1 MNIRNIL
8 ISIGL
13 GAVMTSC
20 SFFDVEPQVICSD
33 TYYKTPD
40 DVLHGLAGV
49 YGVMSNSEFYGNYYT
64 LDCSMV
70 DDLCYI
76 NRAPADVNEV
86 ANLYKH
92 SASTSEIYWV
102 WREIYEGI
110 KNANSFMNAVSQT
123 EFDEDGK
130 LYAEARFLRAYYHF
144 ILAQAWGNIPLRK
157 DEVNNAF
164 EVMCEPT
171 PQYDALQWVASEM
184 EACVGAL
191 SDDLTIAPSRVVN
204 STVHGILA
212 RVYLFMAGKSVEGTD
227 AEKQGYY
234 EKAMNHAWA
243 VIEPGN
249 HKLNPDYSQV
259 FKNMISDKYDRENN
273 ESMWEVEFMGSRES
287 ADRWTNGRIG
297 GLLGLQNTNINDYTK
312 VNCNYAEGRYN
323 ASLKLWN
330 LYFGTDTLNFTGGT
344 DGLGHIYD
352 SRLEWNMPPYNY
364 KDNGLD
370 KSWYVYQSK
379 STKDNPTTA
388 RAIRNVGKWRR
399 EVEYEGVVG
408 SRMMYTGIN
417 FPILRYSDVL
427 LMYAEA
433 SLEFYGAVKPEAY
446 ACVLKVRERALG
458 EGKTLNY
465 TDVDEFRQFVRNER
479 GRELCFE
486 ATRKYD
492 LIRWG
497 VFVDSMKEYLTLT
510 SDPEWSGNGGLAS
523 YAAEVGSSVSERHIL
538 LPVPLKELGTNTKM
552 KQNPMW

>member
-1 MNIRNIL
+1 MNIRNTI
-8 ISIGL
+8 ISVCL
-13 GAVMTSC
+13 GAVLVSC
-20 SFFDVEPQVICSD
+20 SFFEVEPQVICSD
-33 TYYKTPD
+33 TYYKTEE

-49 YGVMSNSEFYGNYYT
+49 YGVMSSEQFYGNNYA

-76 NRAPADVNEV
+76 NRAPADVTEKT
-86 ANLYKH
+86 NLYMH
-92 SASTSEIYWV
+92 SASTSEIYSV
-102 WREIYEGI
+102 WRKVYEGI
-110 KNANSFMNAVSQT
+110 KNANSFMTAVKQT
-123 EFDEDGK
+123 PFDKEGK

-164 EVMCEPT
+164 EVMCAPA
-171 PQYDALQWVASEM
+171 PQFEALLWVASEM
-184 EACVGAL
+184 EESVDAL
-191 SDDLTIAPSRVVN
+191 SDDLSMTPSRVVKN
-204 STVHGILA
+204 TAHGILA
-212 RVYLFMAGKSVEGTD
+212 RVYLFMAGESVEGGD
-227 AEKQGYY
+227 RKDFYK
-234 EKAMNHAWA
+234 KAMDHAWT

-249 HKLNPDYSQV
+249 HRLNPDYSQV
-259 FKNMISDKYDRENN
+259 FKNMISDKYDHEFN
-273 ESMWEVEFMGSRES
+273 ESMWEVEFFGSRES

-297 GLLGLQNTNINDYTK
+297 GLLGLQNTNIKDYSN

-330 LYFGTDTLNFTGGT
+330 LYFAEDTVNFTGGAN
-344 DGLGHIYD
+344 GKNHIYD
-352 SRLEWNMPPYNY
+352 ARLEWNMPAYNY
-364 KDNGLD
+364 RDNGLD

-379 STKDNPTTA
+379 STANDPLTA

-433 SLEFYGAVKPEAY
+433 SLEYNGAVTQEAY
-446 ACVLKVRERALG
+446 DCVLEVRERALG
-458 EGKTLNY
+458 EGKTKMY
-465 TDVDEFRQFVRNER
+465 SDVNEFRQFVRNER

-497 VFVDSMKEYLTLT
+497 VFVESMRDYVKLTA
-510 SDPEWSGNGGLAS
+510 DPEWSGNGGLAS
-523 YAAEVGSSVSERHIL
+523 YAAEIGNAVSEMHIL
-538 LPVPLKELGTNTKM
+538 LPIPLKELGTNTEM

>member
-1 MNIRNIL
+1 
-8 ISIGL
+8 
-13 GAVMTSC
+13 
-20 SFFDVEPQVICSD
+20 
-33 TYYKTPD
+33 
-40 DVLHGLAGV
+40 
-49 YGVMSNSEFYGNYYT
+49 MSNSEFYGNYYT

-76 NRAPADVNEV
+76 NRAPADVTEV
-86 ANLYKH
+86 TNLYKH

-110 KNANSFMNAVSQT
+110 KNANSFMNAVKQT
-123 EFDEDGK
+123 PFDEDGK

-164 EVMCEPT
+164 EVMCEPSS
-171 PQYDALQWVASEM
+171 QFEALTWVASEM
-184 EACVGAL
+184 EECAGTL
-191 SDDLTIAPSRVVN
+191 SADINLAPSRVVN
-204 STVHGILA
+204 TTVHGILS
-212 RVYLFMAGKSVEGTD
+212 RVYLFMAGESVEGGD
-227 AEKQGYY
+227 KKEFYR
-234 EKAMNHAWA
+234 KAMDHAWA
-243 VIEPGN
+243 VIESGR

-259 FKNMISDKYDRENN
+259 FKNMISDKYDREYN
-273 ESMWEVEFMGSRES
+273 ESIWEVEFFGSRES
-287 ADRWTNGRIG
+287 SDRWTNGRIG
-297 GLLGLQNTNINDYTK
+297 GLLGLQNTNIKDYTK

-330 LYFGTDTLNFTGGT
+330 LYFAADTVNFAGGAEGTK
-344 DGLGHIYD
+344 HIYD
-352 SRLEWNMPPYNY
+352 SRLEWNMPGYNY
-364 KDNGLD
+364 KDNGID
-370 KSWYVYQSK
+370 KSWYVYLSK
-379 STKDNPTTA
+379 STENDPVTA

-433 SLEFYGAVKPEAY
+433 SLEYNGSVTQEAY
-446 ACVLKVRERALG
+446 NCVLEVRERALG
-458 EGKTLNY
+458 EGRTKEY
-465 TDVDEFRQFVRNER
+465 TDAEEFRQFIRNER

-497 VFVDSMKEYLTLT
+497 IFVESMKEYLTLT
-510 SDPEWSGNGGLAS
+510 TDPEWSGNGGLAS
-523 YAAEVGSSVSERHIL
+523 YAAEVGNSVSERHIL
-538 LPVPLKELGTNTKM
+538 LPIPLKELGTNTKM